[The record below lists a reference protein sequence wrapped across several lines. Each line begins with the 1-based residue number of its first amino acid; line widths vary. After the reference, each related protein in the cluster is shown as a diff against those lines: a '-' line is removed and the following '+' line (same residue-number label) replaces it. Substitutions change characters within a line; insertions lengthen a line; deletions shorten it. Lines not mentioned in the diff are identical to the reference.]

1 MVCVEPLSLKRN
13 QIGPPLAHLRD
24 IMELTIPMLFSMV
37 AVIRLISIL
46 ISASNEIKLKKQ
58 NAVEYGKRNSKILLL
73 CHSLFYLSCLSESI
87 LNHRQVNDYSF
98 FGLGLF
104 IFSMIML
111 WIVIFSLKEN
121 WTVKLIITPGQKINR
136 SFIFRYFR
144 HPNYFL
150 NIIPELISI
159 SMICQSW
166 LTLFIGL
173 PVYLVPLTI
182 RIIQEERVMKM
193 HFSNY

>member
-1 MVCVEPLSLKRN
+1 
-13 QIGPPLAHLRD
+13 
-24 IMELTIPMLFSMV
+24 MLFSMA
-37 AVIRLISIL
+37 AVIRLISLL
-46 ISASNEIKLKKQ
+46 ISVSNERKLKKQ

-73 CHSLFYLSCLSESI
+73 CHSFFYLSCLSESI

-111 WIVIFSLKEN
+111 WIVIFSLKDM
-121 WTVKLIITPGQKINR
+121 WTVKLIITPEQKINR
-136 SFIFRYFR
+136 SFIFRSFR

-159 SMICQSW
+159 SLICQAW
-166 LTLFIGL
+166 FTLFIGL
-173 PVYLVPLTI
+173 PVYLIPLTI